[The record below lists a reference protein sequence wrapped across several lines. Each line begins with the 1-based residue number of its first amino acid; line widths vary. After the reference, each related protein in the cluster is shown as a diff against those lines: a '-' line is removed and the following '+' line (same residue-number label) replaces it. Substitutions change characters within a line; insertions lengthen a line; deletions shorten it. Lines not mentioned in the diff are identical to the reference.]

1 MKLLYINQ
9 LLQRYDSL
17 RTQYKEKLEEIQ
29 QLQIEV
35 LAIIRDIE
43 NRNNIKDI
51 NFIEILNF
59 IETELFFL
67 QQKALKKLIKKGGAL
82 WEILKSPLLYL
93 TI

>member
-1 MKLLYINQ
+1 MRMLYINQ

-17 RTQYKEKLEEIQ
+17 RANYKEKLEEIEE
-29 QLQIEV
+29 LQIEV
-35 LAIIRDIE
+35 LAIIKDIE

-59 IETELFFL
+59 IQTELFLL

-82 WEILKSPLLYL
+82 
-93 TI
+93 